1 VASGLLLLGACG
13 GEAPSPSAPA
23 QATLGAPGAP
33 HGAAPNVGDAGPSTT
48 TTDTLGAGGGTK
60 LTPLAAADA
69 GAGPKQHGEIGRTV
83 ADLRAIMAAHRDE
96 ARACYDNALAAHPS
110 IEGTI
115 DLRWLIDPGGAV
127 TEADI
132 DTSHSEIVEPAVA
145 TCLIAMVKRIHFNA
159 SAKGF
164 ETKAHYPFNF
174 HPHTKSSVN
183 PN

>member
-1 VASGLLLLGACG
+1 MASSLVLLAACG
-13 GEAPSPSAPA
+13 GPTPPPSAPV
-23 QATLGAPGAP
+23 QATRATPAVAVANAG
-33 HGAAPNVGDAGPSTT
+33 VGDAGPSTT
-48 TTDTLGAGGGTK
+48 TTDTVGAAGGTK

-69 GAGPKQHGEIGRTV
+69 GAGPKQHGELGRTV
-83 ADLRAIMAAHRDE
+83 ADLRAIMMAHRDE
-96 ARACYDNALAAHPS
+96 ARACYDNALAAHPG

-127 TEADI
+127 TDADI
-132 DTSHSEIVEPAVA
+132 DTSHSEIVEPAVSS
-145 TCLIAMVKRIHFNA
+145 CLIAMVKRIHFNA
-159 SAKGF
+159 SPKGF